1 MPIGYAD
8 TEGSI
13 KCRLKTKYADWA
25 KNADWNKICRLER
38 KMPIGQTIP
47 DAAVLDVRV
56 LDYHRRTHARSQCVC
71 VCMCM
76 YVCTCVISNDVR
88 ACVFAC
94 ICMRA
99 CMCACACTSFP
110 YRSSRRTSEVQ
121 KIIVAALPRA
131 HPMERMAKSSAW
143 PMDRAWPKEKA
154 PQR

>member
-38 KMPIGQTIP
+38 NMLIGQTIQIGTKYT

-99 CMCACACTSFP
+99 YACMHAYMCHCCVIVMCV
-110 YRSSRRTSEVQ
+110 RTRIYTHMCVS
-121 KIIVAALPRA
+121 ISDALTKFQTRL
-131 HPMERMAKSSAW
+131 R
-143 PMDRAWPKEKA
+143 
-154 PQR
+154 

>member
-99 CMCACACTSFP
+99 CMCASFP
-110 YRSSRRTSEVQ
+110 YR
-121 KIIVAALPRA
+121 
-131 HPMERMAKSSAW
+131 KS
-143 PMDRAWPKEKA
+143 KK
-154 PQR
+154 

>member
-38 KMPIGQTIP
+38 NMPIGQTIP

-110 YRSSRRTSEVQ
+110 NLGSPKNNCRCPTKSPPHGTDGQ
-121 KIIVAALPRA
+121 KFGMA
-131 HPMERMAKSSAW
+131 HG
-143 PMDRAWPKEKA
+143 
-154 PQR
+154 